1 MDNAK
6 SFISIQRLNAD
17 QSIFKCAFDQI
28 EIMEVNNSKA
38 NREDKTEYNSRL
50 SLINL
55 HFKNAITPKTM
66 NKFHH
71 QHMNQ

>member
-38 NREDKTEYNSRL
+38 ITSYLVIHRNTTYHE
-50 SLINL
+50 I
-55 HFKNAITPKTM
+55 FK
-66 NKFHH
+66 
-71 QHMNQ
+71 

>member
-38 NREDKTEYNSRL
+38 ITSYLVIHRNTTYHEILIRISYYNL
-50 SLINL
+50 DIL
-55 HFKNAITPKTM
+55 
-66 NKFHH
+66 
-71 QHMNQ
+71 